1 MATVAVEPDF
11 EATLFL
17 ASADCFDVVDVGG
30 TVVLQKNKK
39 NYKFDLGFNTLMPVY
54 HCHKTVFR
62 PKMAIFQ
69 RAGMREGELP
79 LPLAFQYLIFMI

>member
-39 NYKFDLGFNTLMPVY
+39 NENYQFDLGTIHLRRQ
-54 HCHKTVFR
+54 HGLGG
-62 PKMAIFQ
+62 
-69 RAGMREGELP
+69 RASPIADLC
-79 LPLAFQYLIFMI
+79 